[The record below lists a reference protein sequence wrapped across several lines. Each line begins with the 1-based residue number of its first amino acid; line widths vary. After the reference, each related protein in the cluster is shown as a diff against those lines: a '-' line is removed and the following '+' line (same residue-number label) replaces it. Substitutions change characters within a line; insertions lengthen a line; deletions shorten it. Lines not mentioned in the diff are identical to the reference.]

1 MSFRLLVTSKLGFL
15 HQQNVAAKMVRFIE
29 SKIALKCVVILL
41 VPCSQETGMTTTTD
55 LVQEKARLAVAG
67 LFLLLSI

>member
-1 MSFRLLVTSKLGFL
+1 M
-15 HQQNVAAKMVRFIE
+15 AAKMVRFIE
-29 SKIALKCVVILL
+29 SKIALNKCVVILL

-55 LVQEKARLAVAG
+55 LVQEKARLVVAG